1 MIAKE
6 NTPTGMATDERE
18 GNSNSVSDP
27 NMNGHNVSRPDWDG
41 DDWEDD
47 DEPPFDADADP
58 WMVIRQYSPHSTQAI
73 ESVRAHWDSVDGD
86 VLGLSPD
93 ALPVIGCREVPLE
106 VTVLLDADH
115 PIMACRARIEQK
127 ALVNA
132 RVADAEAHARAAQK
146 VADERAE
153 KIAAEVAAEAVTATS
168 SWDPVDLTEILA
180 DRFVAPVPSIMA
192 RADGLCL
199 MYPGLVHSFHGE
211 SESGKSLIMQHAAAV
226 ELGQGRDV
234 LYLDYESDVASVVGR
249 LRELGAPV
257 DMIARHFHYLHPEE
271 SFTSLTS
278 RMRWARLLEVTY
290 SLAIIDGVTDALA
303 TFGYSSIDN
312 DDVTKWQIAMPRKIA
327 SETGAAVALIDHVS
341 KDNAGRGRFAVG
353 GSAKMNG
360 LTGAAYIVEVGTPL
374 GRGRR
379 GVVNVRIGKD
389 RPGGVRGQ
397 LIASDKMRADRT
409 EAVAT
414 VVVDSTSGAGIHVEL
429 QVPTELAPGGVKAN
443 DAATLDRA
451 AAYVTDHPGMSK
463 TATAQAM
470 TGKYAANL
478 AALATLITQG
488 YVEDGGR
495 GKGLRTVNP
504 YVAADDVFAMHT
516 QLDRQSNT

>member
-1 MIAKE
+1 MTSAKE
-6 NTPTGMATDERE
+6 TAGAGHTGGLQT
-18 GNSNSVSDP
+18 GLPSDSDI
-27 NMNGHNVSRPDWDG
+27 NKIVDR
-41 DDWEDD
+41 WEDY
-47 DEPPFDADADP
+47 DEPPFDAEDDP
-58 WMVIRQYSPHSTQAI
+58 WTVIGHYSPHSTTI
-73 ESVRAHWDSVDGD
+73 LESVRAHWDSKGGSVHE
-86 VLGLSPD
+86 LSDD
-93 ALPVIGCREVPLE
+93 ALTVVGCPEVPLE
-106 VTVLLDADH
+106 VTIQFDDDH
-115 PIMACRARIEQK
+115 PIKSCRAEIERR
-127 ALVNA
+127 A
-132 RVADAEAHARAAQK
+132 RVLALKDAADARVQAEFDATARLREQAA
-146 VADERAE
+146 AD
-153 KIAAEVAAEAVTATS
+153 VAAEAVTATS

-234 LYLDYESDVASVVGR
+234 LYLDYESDAASVVGR

-278 RMRWARLLEVTY
+278 RMRWARLLEATY

-443 DAATLDRA
+443 DAATLDKA

-504 YVAADDVFAMHT
+504 YVASDDVFAMHT
-516 QLDRQSNT
+516 QLDRQPST